1 MLLLNLQLPQQQQQQ
16 QQQQPSPLPQHR
28 PQQQQLNQRP
38 QLPRILVYWDE
49 LELSLTTVLVELS
62 TVWRMLQ
69 IPLLRYVIYFSI
81 P

>member
-1 MLLLNLQLPQQQQQQ
+1 MLLLNLQLPQQQ

-38 QLPRILVYWDE
+38 QLPRILDYWDE
-49 LELSLTTVLVELS
+49 SELLLTMVLAELS

-69 IPLLRYVIYFSI
+69 IP
-81 P
+81 